1 MKRFLSVLISASIL
15 LCITGCHTNRGTG
28 DVQAASSSP
37 AESEESLPETSDELS
52 ESPNDSDE
60 SPEPSVDSDES
71 SEPSVDSDESPEPS
85 VDSDES
91 SEPSDDSS
99 IPAER
104 QMEHSYERSYV
115 LMGSEGNQ
123 TEHDVCAGDEIT
135 IEVEN
140 TSGTIDI
147 SIQIDGE
154 TLYDKKGIKE
164 ESCTLE
170 VDTDGHCMIL
180 VVGHRASGHFAI
192 NHYAGSENS

>member
-37 AESEESLPETSDELS
+37 AESEESLHETSDELS

-71 SEPSVDSDESPEPS
+71 SEPSVDSDESSEPS

>member
-71 SEPSVDSDESPEPS
+71 SEPS
-85 VDSDES
+85 
-91 SEPSDDSS
+91 DDSS

-115 LMGSEGNQ
+115 LMGSDGNQ

>member
-37 AESEESLPETSDELS
+37 AESEESLHETSDELS

-60 SPEPSVDSDES
+60 SPEPSV
-71 SEPSVDSDESPEPS
+71 
-85 VDSDES
+85 
-91 SEPSDDSS
+91 DSS

>member
-28 DVQAASSSP
+28 DVQGASSSP

-52 ESPNDSDE
+52 ESPN
-60 SPEPSVDSDES
+60 
-71 SEPSVDSDESPEPS
+71 DSDESPEPS

-170 VDTDGHCMIL
+170 VDTDGHKSLCGKREHLGCICPIKS
-180 VVGHRASGHFAI
+180 VGDFSDKHIVGTFSEFSAVRRA
-192 NHYAGSENS
+192 